1 MASADL
7 GAKRYAQAVF
17 ELASESG
24 DLNGWQ
30 VALSEI
36 SEFMTNPDVVRVL
49 ENTRVTVDRKLNLID
64 QALGTLPPMA
74 LNFAR
79 LLVRKGRTR
88 LAQDIV
94 TEFRRMADESQGIE
108 HARATTAVPL
118 SDSER
123 EALVTRL
130 QAQTGKRIML
140 STDVDPELIGGLVV
154 QTGDRLI
161 DASVRARLI
170 ALRERLV
177 GAV

>member
-1 MASADL
+1 LASADL

-17 ELASESG
+17 ELARESG

-30 VALSEI
+30 VALSEV

-49 ENTRVTVDRKLNLID
+49 ENTRITADRKLNLID
-64 QALGTLPPMA
+64 QALGTLSPMV

-94 TEFRRMADESQGIE
+94 TEFRRLADESQGIE
-108 HARATTAVPL
+108 HANATTAVPL

-130 QAQTGKRIML
+130 ESQTGKRIML
-140 STDVDPELIGGLVV
+140 TTNVDPEILGGLVV
-154 QTGDRLI
+154 QTGDKLI